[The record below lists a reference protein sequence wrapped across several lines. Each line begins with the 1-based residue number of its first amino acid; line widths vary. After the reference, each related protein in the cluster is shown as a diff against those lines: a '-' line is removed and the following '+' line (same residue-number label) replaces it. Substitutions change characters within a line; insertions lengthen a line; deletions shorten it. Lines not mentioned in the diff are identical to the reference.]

1 MKTVILGFSGGV
13 DSAVAALLLRREG
26 YDVRGAFLDVCAN
39 GAAEDAI
46 RTAEYLRLPLEV
58 IDARSAL
65 ETCVCAPFA
74 QGYLRGETLNPCL
87 LCNPAVKLR
96 TLLERADAQ
105 GAEYIATGH
114 YARLENGAV
123 YMGCRDK
130 DQSYQLATMKKEQ
143 LARLLLPLG
152 ALEKPRNRRRG
163 GDSHRAEVGQHGYLF
178 YSRSRLRRVAR
189 AARRRAGAGAVR
201 FPRRNDR
208 AA

>member
-1 MKTVILGFSGGV
+1 MENRQRQSEREKKMKKVILGFSGGV

-26 YDVRGAFLDVCAN
+26 FDVRGAFLDVCAN

-65 ETCVCAPFA
+65 EENVCRPFA
-74 QGYLRGETLNPCL
+74 AGYLRGETLNPCL

-114 YARLENGAV
+114 YARL
-123 YMGCRDK
+123 
-130 DQSYQLATMKKEQ
+130 
-143 LARLLLPLG
+143 
-152 ALEKPRNRRRG
+152 
-163 GDSHRAEVGQHGYLF
+163 
-178 YSRSRLRRVAR
+178 
-189 AARRRAGAGAVR
+189 
-201 FPRRNDR
+201 
-208 AA
+208 